1 MKLLGLRDVLARAR
15 PLVIIMESLTFL
27 EVCIVTFMQSTG
39 IVLEIVFL
47 SFYQTESYILP
58 YLGLFGS

>member
-1 MKLLGLRDVLARAR
+1 MKLLGLRDVLARAG